1 MTVPVDTVN
10 KNKMSSAM
18 LTHALKQPL
27 VRAIVGPL
35 AVWIHQ
41 TSWLQKRSQRF
52 SDVQEPEQLTIQIP
66 SSPTPSSEASSSPK
80 ELPPTL
86 EEIAQP
92 DFGMPVDAHEALV
105 TTFRPVPKAPRKV
118 WPAWA
123 RAHGLGN
130 DQVFRLKH
138 KSGYVYLRGV
148 WEGNNYFLTSPRI
161 APIPVGREAEA
172 EKNGWGVPIKWDS
185 PTHAVALVK
194 MSLGVALES
203 GRQRRPQAQAYEL
216 EYLRGAHVWQRVYK

>member
-1 MTVPVDTVN
+1 
-10 KNKMSSAM
+10 M

-27 VRAIVGPL
+27 IRAIIGP
-35 AVWIHQ
+35 AAAWIHQ

-52 SDVQEPEQLTIQIP
+52 RDVQEPEQLTIQIP
-66 SSPTPSSEASSSPK
+66 PSPTPSSEASSSPK

-86 EEIAQP
+86 EEIADP
-92 DFGMPVDAHEALV
+92 AFDMPLQDMVV
-105 TTFRPVPKAPRKV
+105 MTIRPVPKAPRKV

-130 DQVFRLKH
+130 NQAFRLKH
-138 KSGYVYLRGV
+138 KSGYVYLKGS
-148 WEGNNYFLTSPRI
+148 WEGNKYFLTSPRI

-194 MSLGVALES
+194 MSLGVALEP
-203 GRQRRPQAQAYEL
+203 GRQRGPEAQAYEL
-216 EYLRGAHVWQRVYK
+216 EYLRGSHMWQRVYK